1 MRTTVEIEDRTLER
15 AKKLASASGRT
26 LGELVTEALAAYLP
40 ARSSRADST
49 FQLVVRGRPGGR
61 FPTPDDIARAG
72 DDEELASLGLG
83 SRRAA
88 P

>member
-15 AKKLASASGRT
+15 AKKLAAASGRT

-40 ARSSRADST
+40 TRSNRSDEP
-49 FQLVVRGRPGGR
+49 FELVVRGRPDGR
-61 FPTPDDIARAG
+61 FPTPEEIARAI
-72 DDEELASLGLG
+72 DDEELASLGLE